1 MAGRNQR
8 IGVADGQTVREARV
22 RCRADARSGAR
33 GDELFVDYAGDT
45 VPVII
50 DRLTDFVGSGLG
62 NSHVRESAGL
72 SRIGARRGS
81 PGVGVRK

>member
-50 DRLTDFVGSGLG
+50 DRLTDLSVLAWAILTSGNRPAL
-62 NSHVRESAGL
+62 VA
-72 SRIGARRGS
+72 
-81 PGVGVRK
+81 